1 MNFRNTDLKT
11 KHRIISSKLTAVSAN
26 SLNIGQVPAGMTRWF
41 TFLML
46 DTMNVAGASVTLLYI
61 ASVSTK
67 IPTRVSM
74 VLAANRKMA
83 LNLRATGLS
92 TKSGHCPEGM
102 PPICIPQRG
111 PNVNIPLFSIAA
123 SKFIGCYC
131 SGASAYVF
139 VQYFDE
145 EA

>member
-11 KHRIISSKLTAVSAN
+11 KHRIISSKLTAVSGC

-74 VLAANRKMA
+74 VLATHRKMT
-83 LNLRATGLS
+83 LNLRATGCS
-92 TKSGHCPEGM
+92 TKSGHCPQVQ
-102 PPICIPQRG
+102 PPILIPQRG
-111 PNVNIPLFSIAA
+111 PSINKPLFSIAGG
-123 SKFIGCYC
+123 KFIGCYC
-131 SGASAYVF
+131 SGASAFVY